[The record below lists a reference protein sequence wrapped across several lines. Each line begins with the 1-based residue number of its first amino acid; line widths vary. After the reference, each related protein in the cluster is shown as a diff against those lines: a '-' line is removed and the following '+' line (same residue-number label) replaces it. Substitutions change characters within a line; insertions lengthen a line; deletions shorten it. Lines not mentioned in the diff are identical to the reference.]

1 LDDATAPESLF
12 AGQSKVSWALRR
24 FWRARVRPTWRDVRT
39 PLVLL
44 TAIAV
49 LVLGT
54 VGYTKSSGD
63 YDWFEAFVKSFQL
76 FAFAGGD
83 VSSND
88 PLSLN
93 IAKLLAPLLV
103 GYAAIRGLLALSR
116 EQLRLVGFRIFR
128 RKHVVVVG
136 LGDVG
141 FRLADV
147 LNDEG
152 ARVIAIDRDL
162 THASA
167 EACRERGISVLAG
180 DGADRGTLRAACVD
194 RAAHLIVAPGTDA
207 VTIDV
212 IAAAEE
218 LAARRTGSGLRIL
231 AHIEGPV
238 LWRALRARALSES
251 EPGAARIEPFNL
263 YEAAGRLILAEHPPF
278 ELSEAGGRSGPTVLI
293 VSDQVLGE
301 ILVLNVA
308 RVWRNERAR
317 DRARIAIDFAAPDAE
332 TACRRMLARN
342 PALES
347 LCELRPWPL
356 ELASSDLRSD
366 RAADAATAYV
376 ALGDEADGLASSLM
390 IAGSGPESPR
400 VILVINDESLG
411 VASVANDGGAGEID
425 IFGILSRTLTPD
437 FLLTGLTDL
446 IARAMHESY
455 VRDQLALGK
464 TPGELPYLKPWDEL
478 DDEGK
483 RKNRDFAADIRNK
496 LRAVDRV
503 AVPAA
508 LVDLDR
514 DGARFDAGEIER
526 LAALEHERWMRDEAA
541 AGWTYGPVRN
551 DEAKKHP
558 SMRPYAEISPEEKD
572 KDRAAVRDLPRML
585 AEAGFAIERI

>member
-1 LDDATAPESLF
+1 
-12 AGQSKVSWALRR
+12 LRR
-24 FWRARVRPTWRDVRT
+24 FWRSKVRPTWRDVRT

-49 LVLGT
+49 LILGT

-83 VSSND
+83 VSSSD

-103 GYAAIRGLLALSR
+103 GYAAIRGLLVLSR

-128 RKHVVVVG
+128 RNHVIVVG

-147 LNDEG
+147 LNNEG

-167 EACRERGISVLAG
+167 EVCRERGISVLAG
-180 DGADRGTLRAACVD
+180 DGTDRGTLRAARVD
-194 RAAHLIVAPGTDA
+194 RAAHLVVAPGTDA

-212 IAAAEE
+212 IAAAREI
-218 LAARRTGSGLRIL
+218 AGGRTGAALRIL

-251 EPGAARIEPFNL
+251 GPGEPRVEPFNL

-278 ELSEAGGRSGPTVLI
+278 EPSEAGGRGGPTALI
-293 VSDQVLGE
+293 ASDQPLGE

-332 TACRRMLARN
+332 HACQQMLARN

-347 LCELRPWPL
+347 VCELRPWPL

-366 RAADAATAYV
+366 RAASAATAYV

-390 IAGSGPESPR
+390 IASSGPVSPR
-400 VILVINDESLG
+400 VVLVINDESLG
-411 VASVANDGGAGEID
+411 VASVASDAGAGEID
-425 IFGILSRTLTPD
+425 IFGILNRTLTPD

-464 TPGELPYLKPWDEL
+464 GPDELPYLESWHEL

-496 LRAVDRV
+496 LNAVDRV
-503 AVPAA
+503 AVPTA

-526 LAALEHERWMRDEAA
+526 LARLEHERWMRDEAA
-541 AGWTYGPVRN
+541 AGWSYGPVRN
-551 DEAKKHP
+551 DEARTHP
-558 SMRPYAEISPEEKD
+558 SMRPYDEISEEEKD

-585 AEAGFAIERI
+585 AEAGFAIERG